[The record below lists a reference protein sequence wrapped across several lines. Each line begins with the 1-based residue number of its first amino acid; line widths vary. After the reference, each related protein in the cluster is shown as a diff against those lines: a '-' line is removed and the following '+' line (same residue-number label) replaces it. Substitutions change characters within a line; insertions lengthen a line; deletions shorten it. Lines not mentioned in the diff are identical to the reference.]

1 MPAMIYY
8 PSAVSDIFPDVGTGG
23 RCAAGG
29 PIYHRTDFAASAP
42 RPWPTY
48 YEGKWLITDCSRGW
62 VISVTLDKDSN
73 YQSMERFLPSV
84 RFAEPMDMKFGPEG
98 DLYVL
103 DYGSTWFAKS
113 DDSKLVRIEYTAGN
127 RTPKAVA
134 SADKAGGIAP
144 VPITLSAA
152 GSIDHDGDALRY
164 EWRVQPD
171 AGGATRTF
179 RTANPRVSFDRNGTY
194 IATLFVTDAAGAED
208 SASLEIVIGNE
219 PPVVAVNVA
228 TANKTFYTP
237 GAPIAYSVEASDKED
252 GKPAAGQVALG
263 IDYVPEGFD
272 TRDIV
277 LGRTEVSPATRFAV
291 ARALMAKS
299 DCLQCHVPTGARVRG
314 PTMAELAA
322 KYKPDNATLNTLV
335 AKVRSGGTGVWGP
348 EVMPAH
354 PVMTPLEARTIVQ
367 YLLSSH
373 ETALAAV
380 PLAGTYTLPTSDVDS
395 GRGSVV
401 INAAYTD
408 KGAAALP
415 WQTTQNITVLR
426 SPRIDPSYAD
436 VKSGIDLTTGRN
448 QSIGSD
454 SEAEWL
460 HRLHEDRSHRHQE
473 ARPHG
478 AGRRPRWRR
487 PWLDDR
493 SASRIAHG
501 RAARTTDLH
510 ASSRGAGRRTRR
522 RRRRCSSCCSTTT
535 GSGGTRQPRRP
546 AVAVAGVAAAV
557 RSPLRPHVV
566 FRRQRDLRLKLRRR
580 QSDVVVRQVAGV
592 AAGAAGAAPPAAAPA
607 TTTAAQL
614 HRRALI
620 HRPDAGAGAAAAVEV
635 AGAAA
640 ARGTPPLSIDLKP
653 MTGTHDV
660 YIVFKNDKA
669 PASQRL
675 MTVSLITFVQ

>member
-29 PIYHRTDFAASAP
+29 PIYHRTDFAATAP
-42 RPWPTY
+42 RPWPAY

-164 EWRVQPD
+164 EWRVQPE

-208 SASLEIVIGNE
+208 SASLQIVIGNE
-219 PPVVAVNVA
+219 PPVVSVNV
-228 TANKTFYTP
+228 TTTNKTFYTP

-252 GKPAAGQVALG
+252 GKLAAGQVALG

-272 TRDIV
+272 ARDIV
-277 LGRTEVSPATRFAV
+277 MGRTEVSPTTRFAV
-291 ARALMAKS
+291 AKALMAKS

-354 PVMTPLEARTIVQ
+354 PVMSPLEARTIVQ
-367 YLLSSH
+367 YLLSAH
-373 ETALAAV
+373 ETD
-380 PLAGTYTLPTSDVDS
+380 AG
-395 GRGSVV
+395 
-401 INAAYTD
+401 
-408 KGAAALP
+408 GAAARRHLHAADVRCRQRP
-415 WQTTQNITVLR
+415 RVRRHQRRLHRQGRGGTAVADDSEHHRPAKPADRSVLR
-426 SPRIDPSYAD
+426 RREERHRSDDRPQPVD
-436 VKSGIDLTTGRN
+436 
-448 QSIGSD
+448 GSD
-454 SEAEWL
+454 SEAERL

-478 AGRRPRWRR
+478 SGRRPRWRR
-487 PWLDDR
+487 RW
-493 SASRIAHG
+493 
-501 RAARTTDLH
+501 
-510 ASSRGAGRRTRR
+510 RR
-522 RRRRCSSCCSTTT
+522 RSKCEPDRPRESCS
-535 GSGGTRQPRRP
+535 
-546 AVAVAGVAAAV
+546 
-557 RSPLRPHVV
+557 
-566 FRRQRDLRLKLRRR
+566 D
-580 QSDVVVRQVAGV
+580 
-592 AAGAAGAAPPAAAPA
+592 
-607 TTTAAQL
+607 
-614 HRRALI
+614 
-620 HRPDAGAGAAAAVEV
+620 
-635 AGAAA
+635 
-640 ARGTPPLSIDLKP
+640 
-653 MTGTHDV
+653 
-660 YIVFKNDKA
+660 N
-669 PASQRL
+669 
-675 MTVSLITFVQ
+675 